1 MNMAQFFHYVQDA
14 PWYLHFLY
22 PVLQIL
28 QPLPENTKVLDV
40 GTGAGKL
47 LELGKSQ
54 TNFHWEGADTDK
66 EMLAEARKR
75 KTLRDTPLHSLNPD
89 VLPFENASFDAVT
102 FCSVLFLIPNPLP
115 LLEETARILRPNG
128 RLVAL
133 TPTGEGHVTP
143 EVISQ
148 IGVQPR
154 NWTFFLWRQMTSG
167 NGRAWAQ
174 KGTLAEFAR
183 QKNAAYNKQIVFNG
197 LAAVEWIQFDY

>member
-14 PWYLHFLY
+14 PWYFHFLQ
-22 PVLQIL
+22 PVLQTL
-28 QPLPENTKVLDV
+28 QPLQSNAKVLDV

-47 LELGKSQ
+47 LEFGKSQ
-54 TNFHWEGADTDK
+54 TGFLWEGADTDN
-66 EMLAEARKR
+66 EMLVEARKR
-75 KTLRDTPLHSLNPD
+75 SSLGNTPLHSLSPD
-89 VLPFENASFDAVT
+89 KLPFENASFDAVT

-133 TPTGEGHVTP
+133 TPTGEGNITP
-143 EVISQ
+143 KVMGQ
-148 IGVQPR
+148 IGIHPR

-174 KGTLAEFAR
+174 KGILTEFAR
-183 QKNAAYNKQIVFNG
+183 QKNAAYNKEIVFNG
-197 LAAVEWIQFDY
+197 LAAVEWIQF

>member
-14 PWYLHFLY
+14 PWYFHFLY

-28 QPLPENTKVLDV
+28 QPLPENAKVLDV

-54 TNFHWEGADTDK
+54 TSFQWEGADTDK
-66 EMLAEARKR
+66 EMLVEARKR

-102 FCSVLFLIPNPLP
+102 FCSVLFLIPNPPP

-133 TPTGEGHVTP
+133 TPTGEGHVTS

-167 NGRAWAQ
+167 NGRTWAQ

>member
-1 MNMAQFFHYVQDA
+1 MNMAQFFYYVQNA
-14 PWYLHFLY
+14 PWYFHFLK
-22 PVLQIL
+22 PVLKVL
-28 QPLPENTKVLDV
+28 EPLPDRAKVLDV

-47 LELGKSQ
+47 LEFGKSQ
-54 TNFHWEGADTDK
+54 TSFHWEGADTDK
-66 EMLAEARKR
+66 EMLVEARKR
-75 KTLRDTPLHSLNPD
+75 KALQDVPLHLLSPD
-89 VLPFENASFDAVT
+89 SLPFENASFDAVT

-133 TPTGEGHVTP
+133 TPTGEGHVTL

-148 IGVQPR
+148 IGVHPR

-174 KGTLAEFAR
+174 KGTLAEFALK
-183 QKNAAYNKQIVFNG
+183 KNATYNKQIVFNG
-197 LAAVEWIQFDY
+197 LAAVEWIQF

>member
-14 PWYLHFLY
+14 PWYFHFLY

-28 QPLPENTKVLDV
+28 QPLPENAKVLDV

-54 TNFHWEGADTDK
+54 TSFQWEGADTDK
-66 EMLAEARKR
+66 EMLVEARKR

-167 NGRAWAQ
+167 NGRALAQ

>member
-14 PWYLHFLY
+14 PWYFHFLY

-28 QPLPENTKVLDV
+28 QPLPENAKVLDV

-54 TNFHWEGADTDK
+54 TSFHWEGADTDNK
-66 EMLAEARKR
+66 MLSEARKR
-75 KTLRDTPLHSLNPD
+75 PALLDTPLHSLIPD
-89 VLPFENASFDAVT
+89 TLPFETASFDAVT

-133 TPTGEGHVTP
+133 TPTGEGN
-143 EVISQ
+143 ISPKIIRQ
-148 IGVQPR
+148 IGFHPQ

-174 KGTLAEFAR
+174 KETLAKFAH
-183 QKNAAYNKQIVFNG
+183 QKNAVYNKQIVFNG
-197 LAAVEWIQFDY
+197 LAAVEWIQF

>member
-1 MNMAQFFHYVQDA
+1 MNMAQFFYYVQDA
-14 PWYLHFLY
+14 PWYFHFLK

-28 QPLPENTKVLDV
+28 EPLPDHAKVLDV

-54 TNFHWEGADTDK
+54 TSFHWEGADTDK
-66 EMLAEARKR
+66 EMLVEAQKR
-75 KTLRDTPLHSLNPD
+75 KVLRDAPFHLLSPD
-89 VLPFENASFDAVT
+89 KLPFENASFEAVI

-115 LLEETARILRPNG
+115 LLEETARVLRSNG

-133 TPTGEGHVTP
+133 TPTGEGHITP

-148 IGVQPR
+148 IGVHPR

-183 QKNAAYNKQIVFNG
+183 QKNATYKKQIVFNG
-197 LAAVEWIQFDY
+197 LAAVEWIQFN

>member
-1 MNMAQFFHYVQDA
+1 MNMAQFFYYVQNA
-14 PWYLHFLY
+14 PWYFHFLQ
-22 PVLQIL
+22 PVLQTL
-28 QPLPENTKVLDV
+28 QSLQNNARVLDV

-54 TNFHWEGADTDK
+54 TSFHWEGADTDN
-66 EMLAEARKR
+66 EMLSEARR
-75 KTLRDTPLHSLNPD
+75 RPLLQDTPLHLLSPD
-89 VLPFENASFDAVT
+89 KLPFVNASFDAVT

-115 LLEETARILRPNG
+115 LLEEAARILRPNG
-128 RLVAL
+128 HLVAL

-143 EVISQ
+143 EVISK
-148 IGVQPR
+148 IGVHPR

-183 QKNAAYNKQIVFNG
+183 QKNATYSKQIVFNG
-197 LAAVEWIQFDY
+197 LAAVEWIQFD

>member
-14 PWYLHFLY
+14 PWYFHFLK

-28 QPLPENTKVLDV
+28 ESLPENANVLDV

-54 TNFHWEGADTDK
+54 TSFQWEGADTDN
-66 EMLAEARKR
+66 EMLVQARR
-75 KTLRDTPLHSLNPD
+75 RPSLLDVPLHSLSPD
-89 VLPFENASFDAVT
+89 KLPFENASFDAVT
-102 FCSVLFLIPNPLP
+102 FCSVLFLIPNLLP
-115 LLEETARILRPNG
+115 LLEETVRILRPNG

-133 TPTGEGHVTP
+133 TPTGEGHITP

-148 IGVQPR
+148 IGVHPR

-174 KGTLAEFAR
+174 KGTLAEFAH
-183 QKNAAYNKQIVFNG
+183 QKNATYNKQIVFNG
-197 LAAVEWIQFDY
+197 LAAVEWIQF

>member
-1 MNMAQFFHYVQDA
+1 MNMAQFFYYVQNA
-14 PWYLHFLY
+14 PWYFHFLQ

-28 QPLPENTKVLDV
+28 EPLPENANVLDV

-54 TNFHWEGADTDK
+54 TSFNWEGADTDN
-66 EMLAEARKR
+66 EMLIEARR
-75 KTLRDTPLHSLNPD
+75 RPLLQNVPLHLLSPD
-89 VLPFENASFDAVT
+89 KLPFEKASFDAVT

-133 TPTGEGHVTP
+133 TPTGEGQVTP

-148 IGVQPR
+148 IGAHPR
-154 NWTFFLWRQMTSG
+154 NWTFFLWRQMTSS
-167 NGRAWAQ
+167 NGRAWIQ
-174 KGTLAEFAR
+174 KGTLTKFAR
-183 QKNAAYNKQIVFNG
+183 QKNATYNRQIVFNG
-197 LAAVEWIQFDY
+197 LAVVEWIEF

>member
-1 MNMAQFFHYVQDA
+1 MNMAQFFYYVQNA
-14 PWYLHFLY
+14 PWYFHFLQ

-28 QPLPENTKVLDV
+28 EPLPENANVLDV

-54 TNFHWEGADTDK
+54 TSFNWEGADTDN
-66 EMLAEARKR
+66 EMLIEARR
-75 KTLRDTPLHSLNPD
+75 RPLLQNVPLHLLSPD
-89 VLPFENASFDAVT
+89 KLPFEKASFDAVT

-115 LLEETARILRPNG
+115 LLEETTRILRPNG

-133 TPTGEGHVTP
+133 TPTGEGQVTP

-148 IGVQPR
+148 IGAHPR

-167 NGRAWAQ
+167 NGRAWIQ
-174 KGTLAEFAR
+174 KGTLTKFAS
-183 QKNAAYNKQIVFNG
+183 QKNATYNRQIVFNG
-197 LAAVEWIQFDY
+197 LAIVEWIQF